1 MGFSFPFVSRKRY
14 EQEQDFS
21 SGIERDLSALVV
33 SYGST
38 MRTQE
43 EEIASL
49 KARLSSQEAAEI
61 VAAALRDVAAA
72 TRAVAE
78 SFDSVKHSVGAAA
91 LSLDKAANVQRE
103 WLEIS
108 RGNR

>member
-1 MGFSFPFVSRKRY
+1 MGFSLPFVSRKSY
-14 EQEQDFS
+14 ELAQRVADNV
-21 SGIERDLSALVV
+21 ERELTDVV
-33 SYGST
+33 ISYGNT
-38 MRTQE
+38 TRAQE
-43 EEIASL
+43 AEIASL